1 MAKKDY
7 YEVLGVEKNAT
18 EQEIKKAYRKLA
30 MKYHPDRNKDNK
42 EAEEKFKEA
51 SEAYEVLS
59 DADKKAQY
67 DQFGHSAFENGGAG
81 AGGFS
86 GFSGGFGGSFDDI
99 NDILGGMFGGG
110 FGFGR
115 GAGDTASIRRGED
128 IVYSMDMTL
137 EEVATGVEKE
147 IKYRRKGKCTTCN
160 GSGAEPGHKMNTCDK
175 CNGSGQ
181 MRVQIRTIFGI
192 STSIEPCDKCHGTGK
207 IPEKECHVC
216 HGNGIVREMATKKVR
231 IPAGVRTGQNLKVT
245 RGGDAGENNGEYGD
259 LYVRII
265 EKKHPIFT
273 RHDTDI
279 HCEIPVQLTT
289 AVLGGEVEVPTLDG
303 KTKIKI
309 PEGTQS
315 GKVFRLK
322 DRGIPRL
329 NSNYKGSEI
338 LEIKVEIPTGLSN
351 KQKDLLKKFGDSL
364 SDKNYKSSKNFFD
377 KVKKFFG
384 ADA

>member
-67 DQFGHSAFENGGAG
+67 DQFGHSAIENGGPG
-81 AGGFS
+81 PGGFS
-86 GFSGGFGGSFDDI
+86 GFSGGFGFDDI
-99 NDILGGMFGGG
+99 SDILNG

-115 GAGDTASIRRGED
+115 AGGGQTAVRRGSD
-128 IVYSMDMTL
+128 IRYTMDMTL
-137 EEVATGVEKE
+137 EEIAAGVEKE
-147 IKYRRKGKCTTCN
+147 LKYRRKGKCTTCS

-216 HGNGIVREMATKKVR
+216 HGSGVVRETTTKKVR
-231 IPAGVRTGQNLKVT
+231 IPAGVMNGMELNVPQA
-245 RGGDAGENNGEYGD
+245 GDAGENNGEYGN
-259 LYVRII
+259 LRIRI
-265 EKKHPIFT
+265 MEKKHPIFT

-279 HCEIPVQLTT
+279 HCEVPVELTT
-289 AVLGGEVEVPTLDG
+289 AIMGGEVEIPTLEG

-329 NSNYKGSEI
+329 HSNYKGSEI
-338 LEIKVEIPTGLSN
+338 LEIKVEIPTGLTN

-364 SDKNYKSSKNFFD
+364 SDKNYKNSKSFFE

>member
-1 MAKKDY
+1 MAKRDY

-67 DQFGHSAFENGGAG
+67 DQFGHSAFENGGPG
-81 AGGFS
+81 PGGFS
-86 GFSGGFGGSFDDI
+86 GFSGGFGFDDI
-99 NDILGGMFGGG
+99 SDILNG

-115 GAGDTASIRRGED
+115 AGGGQTAVRRGSD
-128 IVYSMDMTL
+128 IRYTMDMTL
-137 EEVATGVEKE
+137 EEIAAGVEKE
-147 IKYRRKGKCTTCN
+147 LKYRRKGKCTTCS

-216 HGNGIVREMATKKVR
+216 HGSGVVRETTTKKVR
-231 IPAGVRTGQNLKVT
+231 IPAGVMNGMELNVPQA
-245 RGGDAGENNGEYGD
+245 GDAGENNGEYGN
-259 LYVRII
+259 LRIRI
-265 EKKHPIFT
+265 MEKKHPIFT

-279 HCEIPVQLTT
+279 HCEVPVELTT
-289 AVLGGEVEVPTLDG
+289 AIMGGEVEIPTLEG

-329 NSNYKGSEI
+329 HSNYKGSEI
-338 LEIKVEIPTGLSN
+338 LEIKVEIPTGLTN

-364 SDKNYKSSKNFFD
+364 SDKNYKNSKSFFE

>member
-67 DQFGHSAFENGGAG
+67 DQFGHSAFENGGQG
-81 AGGFS
+81 PGGFS
-86 GFSGGFGGSFDDI
+86 GFSGGFGFDDI
-99 NDILGGMFGGG
+99 SDILNG

-115 GAGDTASIRRGED
+115 ASGGQPTVRRGSD
-128 IVYSMDMTL
+128 IRYTMDMTL
-137 EEVATGVEKE
+137 EEIAEGAEKE
-147 IKYRRKGKCTTCN
+147 LKYRRKGKCSTCN

-216 HGNGIVREMATKKVR
+216 HGNGIVRETTTKKVR
-231 IPAGVRTGQNLKVT
+231 IPAGVMNGMELNVPHA
-245 RGGDAGENNGEYGD
+245 GDAGENNGEYGN
-259 LYVRII
+259 LRIRI
-265 EKKHPIFT
+265 MEKKHPIFT

-279 HCEIPVQLTT
+279 HCEIPVELTT
-289 AVLGGEVEVPTLDG
+289 AIMGGEVEIPTLEG

-329 NSNYKGSEI
+329 HSNYKGSEI
-338 LEIKVEIPTGLSN
+338 LEIKVEIPTGLTN

-364 SDKNYKSSKNFFD
+364 SDKNYKNSKSFFE

>member
-18 EQEIKKAYRKLA
+18 EQDIKKAYRKLA

-42 EAEEKFKEA
+42 EAEEKFKEV

-59 DADKKAQY
+59 DSDKKAQY

-86 GFSGGFGGSFDDI
+86 GGFGNFDDI

-115 GAGDTASIRRGED
+115 GSAGQSSVRRGSD
-128 IVYSMDMTL
+128 IRYSMDMTL

-147 IKYRRKGKCTTCN
+147 IKYKRKGKCTTCD

-181 MRVQIRTIFGI
+181 IRVQIRTIFGI
-192 STSIEPCDKCHGTGK
+192 STSIESCDKCHGTGK
-207 IPEKECHVC
+207 IPEKACHVC
-216 HGNGIVREMATKKVR
+216 HGNGIVRETTAKKIR
-231 IPAGVRTGQNLKVT
+231 IPAGVMSGMEFKVP
-245 RGGDAGENNGEYGD
+245 RAGDAGENNGDYGD
-259 LYVRII
+259 LRIRI
-265 EKKHPIFT
+265 LEKKHPIFA

-279 HCEIPVQLTT
+279 HCEIPVELTT
-289 AVLGGEVEVPTLDG
+289 AILGGEVEVPTLDG

-364 SDKNYKSSKNFFD
+364 SDKNYKNSKSFFD